1 MPWREYTPHNLHFY
15 TLNPILC
22 TLMSI
27 DWSSFIKMVSQAQ
40 SFVLMSHERPD
51 CDALGSELALAGVL
65 TSLGKEVRIVNAD
78 PAPPHLEFID
88 PDRRLEVLGRGVTA
102 ESLAETDMFIVLDT
116 SAWIQLGSMAEVF
129 RKARGQKV
137 VIDHHASEDEMG
149 AVVFKDVSAE
159 AAGCLVYEAAQALG
173 ATLSPGDASALFTA
187 IATDTGWFRFGS
199 VTPRVF
205 RIAADLIAAG
215 ARPADLYQALYEKN
229 TLARIQLLG
238 LILSRVVVER
248 EGRLTY
254 TYVQQA
260 DFEKLGALPS
270 DTEDAINRALS
281 IRGTEVGLIFVEMP
295 GGKCKVSLRSRGEI
309 DVRRLAEQFGGG
321 GHVAASGARL
331 EGSLAEGMEK
341 VLEAARAALR

>member
-1 MPWREYTPHNLHFY
+1 
-15 TLNPILC
+15 
-22 TLMSI
+22 MSI
-27 DWSSFIKMVSQAQ
+27 DWSLFVEMVGRSQ

-88 PDRRLEVLGRGVTA
+88 PDGRLEVLGRGVTA
-102 ESLAETDMFIVLDT
+102 EDLADTDMFIVLDT
-116 SAWIQLGSMAEVF
+116 SAWIQLGPMAEVF
-129 RKARGQKV
+129 RSATGHKV
-137 VIDHHASEDEMG
+137 VIDHHASEDDMG
-149 AVVFKDVSAE
+149 AVVFKDVAAE
-159 AAGCLVYEAAQALG
+159 AAGCLVYDAAGALG
-173 ATLSPGDASALFTA
+173 ASLSPRDATALFTA

-205 RIAADLIAAG
+205 RVAADLVAAG

-238 LILSRVVVER
+238 LILSRIVVELD
-248 EGRLTY
+248 GRLTY
-254 TYVQQA
+254 SYVQQA
-260 DFEKLGALPS
+260 DFEQLGAVPS

-281 IRGTEVGLIFVEMP
+281 IRGTEIGLIFVELP
-295 GGKCKVSLRSRGEI
+295 DGNCKVSFRSRGDI

-331 EGSLAEGMEK
+331 EGSLADGMEK
-341 VLEAARAALR
+341 VLEAARAAMR

>member
-1 MPWREYTPHNLHFY
+1 
-15 TLNPILC
+15 
-22 TLMSI
+22 MSI
-27 DWSSFIKMVSQAQ
+27 DWSLFVEMVGRSQ

-88 PDRRLEVLGRGVTA
+88 PDGRLEVLGRGVTA
-102 ESLAETDMFIVLDT
+102 EDLADTDMFIVLDT
-116 SAWIQLGSMAEVF
+116 SAWIQLGPMAEVF
-129 RKARGQKV
+129 RSATGHKV
-137 VIDHHASEDEMG
+137 VIDHHASEDDMG
-149 AVVFKDVSAE
+149 AVVFKDVAAE
-159 AAGCLVYEAAQALG
+159 AAGCLVYDAAGALG
-173 ATLSPGDASALFTA
+173 VSLSPRDATALFTA

-205 RIAADLIAAG
+205 RVAADLVAAG

-229 TLARIQLLG
+229 TLARIHLLG
-238 LILSRVVVER
+238 LILSRIVVELD
-248 EGRLTY
+248 GRLTY
-254 TYVQQA
+254 SYVQQA
-260 DFEKLGALPS
+260 DFEQLGAVPS

-281 IRGTEVGLIFVEMP
+281 IRGTEIGLIFVELP
-295 GGKCKVSLRSRGEI
+295 DGNCKVSFRSRGDI

-331 EGSLAEGMEK
+331 EGSLADGMEK
-341 VLEAARAALR
+341 VLEAARAAMR